1 MSSTSTVLS
10 NIFIL
15 TCRSFS
21 CVLAGDDIAVER
33 FCPGSRVLTPEF
45 FWTPKREPGV
55 CRTLY
60 VPSISPIFQQWAE
73 PKQKVEEN
81 RELQPEHQYS
91 HMKIPLMQNH
101 KHSPYWMLFT
111 PLSKPVIDLMK
122 CWSKIQLLG
131 RKLCSE
137 KKKNSSKAWLENSI
151 FQPVPS
157 CLLSHWHFNFRLIF
171 VSIQLAVPSRHK
183 WHKHCC
189 QHRRRHQ
196 EQPARGL
203 TPGSSF
209 SGT

>member
-137 KKKNSSKAWLENSI
+137 KKKKQ
-151 FQPVPS
+151 FQSMVRKQYIPT
-157 CLLSHWHFNFRLIF
+157 CALL
-171 VSIQLAVPSRHK
+171 P
-183 WHKHCC
+183 
-189 QHRRRHQ
+189 
-196 EQPARGL
+196 PL
-203 TPGSSF
+203 TLTF
-209 SGT
+209 